1 MSYLQRAVESDTFNE
16 IKKKPS
22 LRILAWRWQTFKLIF
37 MKNIIILSILILVAS
52 CKNDNSYSEAQ
63 ESEFKNTAIAYQSKY
78 MEGSINCDYIMN
90 SMDEQIVMS
99 ELRFDEPLQ
108 SYTYEQLKKFCPHLP
123 NKNII
128 ESVTE
133 QRLLSS
139 RHGYDFVSQT
149 FLRSTGKDTL
159 RETSSRIWEMK
170 DGVWKIVQMNNS
182 IKKDCD

>member
-1 MSYLQRAVESDTFNE
+1 
-16 IKKKPS
+16 
-22 LRILAWRWQTFKLIF
+22 
-37 MKNIIILSILILVAS
+37 MKNILIISILFLVSS
-52 CKNDNSYSEAQ
+52 CKNNNTYSETQ
-63 ESEFKNTAIAYQSKY
+63 ESEFKNTAISYQSKY
-78 MEGSINCDYIMN
+78 MEGSKNCDYIMN

-108 SYTYEQLKKFCPHLP
+108 SYTFEQLKVFCPHLP
-123 NKNII
+123 NKKII

-139 RHGYDFVSQT
+139 SHGYDFVSQT
-149 FLRSTGKDTL
+149 FLRSNGIDTL
-159 RETSSRIWEMK
+159 RETSSRIWEIK